1 MDRMME
7 MKMRWML
14 RMGHGSCV
22 IMNGASSDNICS
34 ESTCI
39 VANYAPCA
47 NSSGKGETSLLPYI
61 EDSDSNLKI
70 DNTLA
75 NNDPV
80 HRKINIS
87 NDLS

>member
-1 MDRMME
+1 
-7 MKMRWML
+7 
-14 RMGHGSCV
+14 MGHGSCV
-22 IMNGASSDNICS
+22 IMNGASCDNICS

-39 VANYAPCA
+39 AANYAPCA
-47 NSSGKGETSLLPYI
+47 NSWGKGATSLLPYI

-70 DNTLA
+70 ENTLT

-80 HRKINIS
+80 HRKVNIS